1 MRTSRTMQLIRDT
14 HDDNTA
20 ELQSLVACTA
30 RVERLVWRAA
40 GAGLLSPSGLR
51 EIVESCRALRSSAA
65 RVLARNQLVASL
77 LCCEAGGLDIGD
89 ARTIKRLPAL
99 RMLTTRQV
107 EDKEDW
113 AA

>member
-40 GAGLLSPSGLR
+40 GADVEALTRTR
-51 EIVESCRALRSSAA
+51 E
-65 RVLARNQLVASL
+65 
-77 LCCEAGGLDIGD
+77 
-89 ARTIKRLPAL
+89 
-99 RMLTTRQV
+99 
-107 EDKEDW
+107 
-113 AA
+113 